1 MNLNGIYRDYLI
13 ANIEA
18 SKANK
23 TSTSSLDDIDTDKI
37 DFENIVSNQ
46 LRKVNDKQLEADKM
60 TAGMIS
66 GEVDDLH
73 EVMIATEEARLSLE
87 LAVQLRN
94 KCVEAFKELSNMQ
107 L

>member
-13 ANIEA
+13 ANVE
-18 SKANK
+18 SQK
-23 TSTSSLDDIDTDKI
+23 TNRPSLKELESLSDVE
-37 DFENIVSNQ
+37 FEKVVS
-46 LRKVNDKQLEADKM
+46 KQLEKVNSKQVEADKL
-60 TAGMIS
+60 TTGMIS
-66 GEVDDLH
+66 GDVDDLH

-94 KCVEAFKELSNMQ
+94 KCVEAFKELSSMQ

>member
-13 ANIEA
+13 ANVE
-18 SKANK
+18 SMKNDR
-23 TSTSSLDDIDTDKI
+23 TSQKVGSLSNERV
-37 DFENIVSNQ
+37 DFENIVSSQ
-46 LRKVNDKQLEADKM
+46 LKKVNDKQLEADRM
-60 TAGMIS
+60 SAGLIS

>member
-1 MNLNGIYRDYLI
+1 MNLNGIYRDYLK

-18 SKANK
+18 VSNNRPA
-23 TSTSSLDDIDTDKI
+23 SSLKNVENNKI
-37 DFENIVSNQ
+37 DFENIVTAN
-46 LRKVNDKQLEADKM
+46 LKKVNDKQLYADKM
-60 TAGMIS
+60 TMGMIS

-94 KCVEAFKELSNMQ
+94 KCVDAFKELSSMQ